1 MPFILHQTVVVKNTF
16 HMGEIQHMQSG
27 RAWEPIP
34 IRGATD
40 KILILAFKRVQE
52 HQNRPRNEGDMVKT
66 LLDSLFLLYLF
77 HFLADFDVL
86 GLV

>member
-1 MPFILHQTVVVKNTF
+1 
-16 HMGEIQHMQSG
+16 MQSG
-27 RAWEPIP
+27 RAWKPIP

-66 LLDSLFLLYLF
+66 ILDSLLLPDHVDSGPKVPQHLLKANMVSIYITI
-77 HFLADFDVL
+77 HCRHKRW
-86 GLV
+86 G

>member
-1 MPFILHQTVVVKNTF
+1 M
-16 HMGEIQHMQSG
+16 
-27 RAWEPIP
+27 
-34 IRGATD
+34 RGATD

-66 LLDSLFLLYLF
+66 LLDSLFLLYLL